1 MDESYMKKATEACNC
16 AGSNSKLELSVS
28 DCQLEEKDIGLFC
41 KKSTDSNCRDAV
53 AEMANVYQNQNSY
66 KKEYCYEN
74 DRTYRGIQEVAA
86 ICKRK

>member
-16 AGSNSKLELSVS
+16 VGSDSKVDLSVT
-28 DCQLEEKDIGLFC
+28 DCQLEEKDIGVFC
-41 KKSTDSNCRDAV
+41 KTSADSRCRDAV
-53 AEMANVYQNQNSY
+53 AEMAEVYRDYNSY

-86 ICKRK
+86 LCKSK